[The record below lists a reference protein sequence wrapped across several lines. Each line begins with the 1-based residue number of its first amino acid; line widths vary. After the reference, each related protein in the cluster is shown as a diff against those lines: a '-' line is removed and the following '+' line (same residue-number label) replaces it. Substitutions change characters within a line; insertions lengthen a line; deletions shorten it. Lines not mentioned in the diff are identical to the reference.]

1 MYQDPAF
8 ILIDPI
14 LKILFLTAENMFEK
28 TGLDMQATGRF
39 VRTGLDICTLYML
52 QGDKNWIGYA
62 GYWQAR
68 TGLDLQATG
77 K

>member
-1 MYQDPAF
+1 
-8 ILIDPI
+8 
-14 LKILFLTAENMFEK
+14 MFEK